1 MRKAILT
8 AALLI
13 PLITG
18 CTANDPTFGGAV
30 KSNYAMQV
38 VNPDPHYED
47 ALTEGGDGE
56 RSAAAVERYRTG
68 KVKPPKAIRTTQGS
82 GNGGGNGSG
91 SGIN

>member
-1 MRKAILT
+1 MRKDILT

-13 PLITG
+13 PLMAG

-38 VNPDPHYED
+38 IEPDPHYEG
-47 ALTEGGDGE
+47 ALVEGGDGE

-82 GNGGGNGSG
+82 GAGSGGN
-91 SGIN
+91 